1 MKFALPA
8 TVFEVQPGFILGAKL
23 TRSARKV
30 SRVCVRELEPGLV
43 VPACNRS
50 NVEKPEELAEELGSV
65 GVALGAGKGPVGL
78 LVPDETM
85 RVSILE
91 FEALPAGMKDQEA
104 LIRWKMKPLLPFPV
118 EEARI
123 SFQVTAH
130 EANRIEVLVAAA
142 RNSVLTE
149 YEILFKDLSGD
160 VRLILPATAA
170 MIPLLGHDAEQNE
183 LLVHACA
190 GGLTVVV
197 AEARRV
203 RLWRR
208 QPLNGESRDGWLA
221 VVAQEVARTLASAQ
235 DRLGLAINRIRL
247 CARPP
252 IEDDLAA
259 EIGSKIG
266 KKIETLLVGPLSGE
280 KISDQEAEL
289 LRSWGCTLAGLLA
302 NAA

>member
-1 MKFALPA
+1 LKFALPA

-23 TRSARKV
+23 SRSGRKV
-30 SRVCVRELEPGLV
+30 SRVYVRELAPGLV

-50 NVEKPEELAEELGSV
+50 NVEKPEELAGQLGSV
-65 GVALGAGKGPVGL
+65 AAALGAGKGPVGVL
-78 LVPDETM
+78 IPDETM

-104 LIRWKMKPLLPFPV
+104 LIRWKMKPLLPFPA

-123 SFQVTAH
+123 SFQITAQ
-130 EANRIEVLVAAA
+130 EPNRIEVLVAAA
-142 RNSVLTE
+142 RNSVLAE
-149 YEILFKDLSGD
+149 YESLFKDLSGD

-170 MIPLLGHDAEQNE
+170 MLPLLGQGAEQNE

-208 QPLNGESRDGWLA
+208 QTLDGASQAGWLA
-221 VVAQEVARTLASAQ
+221 VVAQEVVRTLASAQ
-235 DRLGLAINRIRL
+235 DRLGLGINRIRL

-259 EIGSKIG
+259 EIGRIVG
-266 KKIETLLVGPLSGE
+266 KKIEPLLIGPLSGE

-289 LRSWGCTLAGLLA
+289 LRSWGGTLAGLLA